1 MGLSIYRVD
10 LVPLNITEFDR
21 ETIAAVRDRLEASDD
36 VVYALSEEEMQ
47 VLLESENLTPE
58 QRKLI
63 EELKK
68 EAEDNGD
75 CSIIIG

>member
-1 MGLSIYRVD
+1 
-10 LVPLNITEFDR
+10 
-21 ETIAAVRDRLEASDD
+21 
-36 VVYALSEEEMQ
+36 VYALSEEEMEA
-47 VLLESENLTPE
+47 LLEDESIPAE

-68 EAEDNGD
+68 EARENGD

>member
-10 LVPLNITEFDR
+10 LAPLDITEFDR
-21 ETIAAVRDRLEASDD
+21 KTIAAVRDRLEATDD
-36 VVYALSEEEMQ
+36 VVYALSEEEMEA
-47 VLLESENLTPE
+47 LSEDESIPAE

-68 EAEDNGD
+68 EARENGD